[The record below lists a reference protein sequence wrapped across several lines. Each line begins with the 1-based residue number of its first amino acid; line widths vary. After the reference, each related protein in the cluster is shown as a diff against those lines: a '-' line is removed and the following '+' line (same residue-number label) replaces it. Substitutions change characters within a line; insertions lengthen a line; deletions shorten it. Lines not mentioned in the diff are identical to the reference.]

1 MAPHIC
7 IMTQY
12 HVPEHQPPTTCIEVE
27 DDWFD
32 PPQKLL
38 LDEET
43 GLTYARESKYLT
55 GYFSYRVPPECNFNH
70 FDCDS
75 KFVVVC
81 EYGNTLVFAQ
91 DITTFELEGDD
102 IPDVYAEA
110 EKCYQSK
117 IDSGIYETVYIVNV
131 EEDYEHDEGVSI
143 QQYSN
148 FTCKLWHDSQ
158 ESSDDEV
165 VETFAY
171 EGKTYIKIVG
181 VDDILDF
188 STQEKIGTLVDDKV
202 VFDQSYL
209 DEMAQE

>member
-1 MAPHIC
+1 
-7 IMTQY
+7 MTEY

-38 LDEET
+38 LDEAT
-43 GLTYARESKYLT
+43 GLTYERESKHLI
-55 GYFSYRVPPECNFNH
+55 GYFSYDSVPPEWNFNH
-70 FDCDS
+70 FDQSS

-102 IPDVYAEA
+102 IPNVYAEA

-143 QQYSN
+143 HQYSN
-148 FTCKLWHDSQ
+148 FICKLWHDSQ
-158 ESSDDEV
+158 ESSEEEEESRIKIFD
-165 VETFAY
+165 Y
-171 EGKTYIKIVG
+171 EGKTYLKKEG
-181 VDDILDF
+181 EYDIFDF

-202 VFDQSYL
+202 VFDQTYI